1 MLSNIILNAKRVCN
15 MLSVPKNGWVNISLN
30 DWEDRASYLT
40 DVHLD
45 ILDSLICF
53 LKKRKSLVVYC
64 DAEGWEY
71 YIIFDWFSTYI
82 LTLKDTTDVT
92 IIDKCIEDIAKE
104 VYEDISKNIDAW
116 SMWDLDTDEKI
127 IKKNKDRIS
136 RKLKVLKSLIDK
148 FEEKGSKNI

>member
-1 MLSNIILNAKRVCN
+1 MLSNIILNVKRVCN
-15 MLSVPKNGWVNISLN
+15 MLSVPKNGWVKISLN

-40 DVHLD
+40 DVHFD

-82 LTLKDTTDVT
+82 LTLKDTTEVN

-136 RKLKVLKSLIDK
+136 RKLKVLKSLIEK
-148 FEEKGSKNI
+148 YKEE

>member
-1 MLSNIILNAKRVCN
+1 